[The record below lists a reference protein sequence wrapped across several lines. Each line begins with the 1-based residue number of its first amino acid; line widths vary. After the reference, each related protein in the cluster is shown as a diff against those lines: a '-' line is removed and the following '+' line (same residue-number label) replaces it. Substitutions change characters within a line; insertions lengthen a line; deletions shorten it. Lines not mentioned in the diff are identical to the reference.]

1 MIQMVMK
8 PDDKDFKACL
18 EDIRKAFNKRAF
30 VNPDPLRF
38 LYEYPDAEDREICG
52 MIASS
57 LAFGRVDQ
65 ILKAVDRVL
74 CVMGKHPR
82 HYIETSAFSDFDH
95 DFENF
100 QYRFVKGRQVAEMCK
115 GLKHV
120 IRTFGSLNEC
130 FLEGFSQDHETVL
143 PALSFMTA
151 GILEH
156 SAPGY
161 LLALPEK
168 GSACKRSNLYL
179 RWMVR
184 NDDVDPGGWD
194 GVSPSM
200 LVVPLDTHMH
210 GICRRLGFTDR
221 RQADMKA
228 ALQATRVLRKIAPD
242 DPVCYDFSL
251 TRFGIHPDFDMN
263 SLSRHFPDCS

>member
-1 MIQMVMK
+1 MDPGN
-8 PDDKDFKACL
+8 PDFRRRL
-18 EDIRKAFNKRAF
+18 EEIRNMYNKRRF
-30 VNPDPLRF
+30 VSPDPLQF
-38 LYEYPDAEDREICG
+38 LYEYPDVRDREICG

-65 ILKAVDRVL
+65 IIKAVDRVL

-82 HYIETSAFSDFDH
+82 NYIETGDFSDFVH
-95 DFENF
+95 DFDHF
-100 QYRFVKGRQVAEMCK
+100 RYRFVKGRQVAELCK
-115 GLKHV
+115 GIKHV
-120 IRTFGSLNEC
+120 IQTFGSLNEC
-130 FLEGFSQDHETVL
+130 FIQGFSRRHETAL
-143 PALSFMTA
+143 PALSFLTS

-156 SAPGY
+156 ADPGY
-161 LLALPEK
+161 LLAVPEK

-184 NDDVDPGGWD
+184 NDEVDPGGWS
-194 GVSPSM
+194 GVSSSM

-210 GICRRLGFTDR
+210 RICRQLGFTDR

-228 ALQATRVLRKIAPD
+228 ALQATRRLRYITPD

-251 TRFGIHPDFDMN
+251 TRFGIHPDFDRN
-263 SLSRHFPDCS
+263 SLPDLILSQS

>member
-1 MIQMVMK
+1 MN
-8 PDDKDFKACL
+8 PGNEDFTARL
-18 EDIRKAFNKRAF
+18 EHIRNVFNKRRF
-30 VNPDPLRF
+30 VRPDPLQF
-38 LYEYPDAEDREICG
+38 LYEYPAADDREICG

-74 CVMGKHPR
+74 DVMGPHPR
-82 HYIETSAFSDFDH
+82 HYIEAGSFSDFDH
-95 DFENF
+95 DFEGF

-120 IRTFGSLNEC
+120 IQTFGSLNEC
-130 FLEGFSQDHETVL
+130 FRQGFSHNDETVL

-151 GILEH
+151 RISEH
-156 SAPGY
+156 ADPGY
-161 LLALPEK
+161 LLACPEK
-168 GSACKRSNLYL
+168 GSACKRSLLYL

-184 NDDVDPGGWD
+184 CDDVDPGGWT
-194 GVSPSM
+194 GVAPCL

-210 GICRRLGFTDR
+210 RICRKLGFTDR

-228 ALQATRVLRKIAPD
+228 ALQATRSLRKFAPD

-251 TRFGIHPDFDMN
+251 TRFGIHPDFDME
-263 SLSRHFPDCS
+263 SLARLFPDQV